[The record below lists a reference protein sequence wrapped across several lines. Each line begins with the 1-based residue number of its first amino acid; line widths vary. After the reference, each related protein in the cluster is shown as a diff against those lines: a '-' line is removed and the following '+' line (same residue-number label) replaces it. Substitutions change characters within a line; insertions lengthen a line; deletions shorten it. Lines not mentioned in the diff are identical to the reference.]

1 MFLYFCV
8 IEHINSRKGLCG
20 LLNEQ
25 KGLEWNVLRTRVLDC
40 GRVKQ
45 RDCGAASRGSAL
57 KCVSLQK
64 GTKKLEVQE
73 ADEVTVHVTQWLL
86 ERGRHLV
93 LWSPKRH
100 SNYNNIKH
108 RSQFLGWDCF
118 ASLTHFQWESTWTH
132 RNFPLV
138 LVSIVFGSLGGC
150 FVLKLG
156 DVTQLNVL
164 KIPPLF

>member
-8 IEHINSRKGLCG
+8 IEHTNSRKGLCG

-64 GTKKLEVQE
+64 ETKKLEVQE

-86 ERGRHLV
+86 ERGFEAVAIWSFGAQKDIQITIISNIEANFSAGIALRH
-93 LWSPKRH
+93 
-100 SNYNNIKH
+100 
-108 RSQFLGWDCF
+108 
-118 ASLTHFQWESTWTH
+118 
-132 RNFPLV
+132 
-138 LVSIVFGSLGGC
+138 
-150 FVLKLG
+150 
-156 DVTQLNVL
+156 
-164 KIPPLF
+164 